1 MKLPPPFKLS
11 QSNERLTLT
20 EWTGVFFLSGIF
32 LTFTLITYSQE
43 ALRQSDDVR
52 TPYFPYNQT
61 IEVYIEGAVI
71 NAGRYEMKKGDTLKK
86 LLEQACPTRE
96 ADLRKLKLHA
106 KLRQGQSVRVPVRE
120 MITIYVE
127 GEGRA
132 QGAYLIPKGTKRNEV
147 AKYLDLLPGSD
158 IQPIKGSKILKNGE
172 KITII
177 LKNSQSD

>member
-1 MKLPPPFKLS
+1 M
-11 QSNERLTLT
+11 
-20 EWTGVFFLSGIF
+20 
-32 LTFTLITYSQE
+32 TYSQE
-43 ALRQSDDVR
+43 ALRQTDDAR
-52 TPYFPYNQT
+52 IPHFPYNQT

-86 LLEQACPTRE
+86 LLEQACLTQE

-127 GEGRA
+127 GEGKT

-147 AKYLDLLPGSD
+147 AKYLDLQPSSA
-158 IQPIKGSKILKNGE
+158 IQPTKGPKILKNGE
-172 KITII
+172 RII
-177 LKNSQSD
+177 ISLNKNVVK